1 MIRNTRCQISLGT
14 ALAVALM
21 GFGPIAPVS
30 ASSTEPAKAGVPIAA
45 QDDDKEEATEQVV
58 VSSTRT
64 QVLMKDE
71 PIHVEAVPAEEIEEN
86 LTKTPGSVST
96 VFLELPGMH
105 VKSAAPGLGGAII
118 QLRGMAR
125 SEHTSVDGRSSATRC
140 RA

>member
-86 LTKTPGSVST
+86 LTEAPGSVST

-105 VKSAAPGLGGAII
+105 VESAAPGLGGAVI